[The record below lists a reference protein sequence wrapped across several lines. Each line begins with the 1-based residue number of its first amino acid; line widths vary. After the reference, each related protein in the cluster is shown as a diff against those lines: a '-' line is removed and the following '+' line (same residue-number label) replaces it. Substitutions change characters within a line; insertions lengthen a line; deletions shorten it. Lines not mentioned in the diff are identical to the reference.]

1 MVNLYDPTGYVR
13 VLLKFQKQ
21 CEPRQDTQDLLFLES
36 STHAINGAISQEHFS
51 FCDFFSPPSVFY
63 KAEEPFPA
71 TGDKFR
77 EPGKSKRSSEHTV
90 L

>member
-1 MVNLYDPTGYVR
+1 MVNLYDPTGYIR

-21 CEPRQDTQDLLFLES
+21 CEPHQDTQDLLFLES

-51 FCDFFSPPSVFY
+51 
-63 KAEEPFPA
+63 
-71 TGDKFR
+71 
-77 EPGKSKRSSEHTV
+77 